1 MERAAASR
9 RIEAPVL
16 SNLAGPGCS
25 TSPAGT
31 CTVSRPSGW
40 LASPARCRALASLA
54 GMLAVVLAGLSPL
67 AAQAHPHMWIDASAE
82 FEFDEAGRL
91 AAVRQTWLF
100 DEMFT
105 AYALLG
111 LEKKKDGSYSQA
123 TLAPLA
129 QEWMEALAVPQ
140 THFFSG
146 LRRGGGDA
154 PRLPFGPW
162 RDASMAWHGDSGRI
176 SMTFDLPL
184 KQPAAAGGQPL
195 RLDVFDPTYYVAYDF
210 SAPGAVTLKNAPAG
224 CAHTY
229 HPPNELDWQTAAKL
243 AELPADIETLPEE
256 LFLITRSLSHRI
268 ELSCP

>member
-1 MERAAASR
+1 MASQAARMPGSRLAGALAVAAALLC
-9 RIEAPVL
+9 P
-16 SNLAGPGCS
+16 P
-25 TSPAGT
+25 
-31 CTVSRPSGW
+31 
-40 LASPARCRALASLA
+40 
-54 GMLAVVLAGLSPL
+54 
-67 AAQAHPHMWIDASAE
+67 AAQAHPHMWIDASAD
-82 FEFDEAGRL
+82 FEFDDAGRL

-111 LEKKKDGSYSQA
+111 LPKEADGSYTQA

-146 LRRGGGDA
+146 VRRGGGDA
-154 PRLPFGPW
+154 PRLPFGQW
-162 RDASMAWHGDSGRI
+162 RDARMAWHGDSGRI

-184 KQPAAAGGQPL
+184 KQPAAVSGQPL

-224 CAHTY
+224 CAKSY
-229 HPPNELDWQTAAKL
+229 HPPRELDWQTAAKL
-243 AELPADIETLPEE
+243 ADLPADIETLPEE

-268 ELSCP
+268 ELRCP

>member
-9 RIEAPVL
+9 CIESPAL
-16 SNLAGPGCS
+16 SRLAGAGARACPADAE
-25 TSPAGT
+25 PAG
-31 CTVSRPSGW
+31 RPSWW
-40 LASPARCRALASLA
+40 LASVVRREPWARLA
-54 GMLAVVLAGLSPL
+54 GMLAVVLAGLIPL

-82 FEFDEAGRL
+82 FEFDDAGHL

-111 LEKKKDGSYSQA
+111 LEKAKDGSYSQA

-146 LRRGGGDA
+146 VRRGGGDS
-154 PRLPFGPW
+154 PRLPFGAW

-224 CAHTY
+224 CTHTY